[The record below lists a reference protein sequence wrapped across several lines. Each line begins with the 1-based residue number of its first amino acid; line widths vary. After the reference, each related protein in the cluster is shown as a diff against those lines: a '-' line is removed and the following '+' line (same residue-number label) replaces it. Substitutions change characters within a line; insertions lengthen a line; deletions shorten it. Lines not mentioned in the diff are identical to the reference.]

1 MDDVDA
7 IHVVSDYEECDAA
20 LLIQNHCQKLYRVL
34 RKKEY
39 LHFLATKDKRLEIA

>member
-7 IHVVSDYEECDAA
+7 IRVVSDDEECDAA
-20 LLIQNHCQKLYRVL
+20 LLIQKHCRRLYWVL